1 MPVHSPQ
8 SRCPQ
13 GLDVWMSEA
22 SLCSIIEIVMDRK
35 DEMQEVIQRAEESQ
49 LHSEDEEHEGSLSH
63 SDRVLP
69 TIRSL
74 ELLRGLS

>member
-1 MPVHSPQ
+1 MTETSP
-8 SRCPQ
+8 
-13 GLDVWMSEA
+13 
-22 SLCSIIEIVMDRK
+22 CSMIEIVMDRK
-35 DEMQEVIQRAEESQ
+35 DGMQEIIQGAEESQ
-49 LHSEDEEHEGSLSH
+49 LHSEDEEHEGSLRH